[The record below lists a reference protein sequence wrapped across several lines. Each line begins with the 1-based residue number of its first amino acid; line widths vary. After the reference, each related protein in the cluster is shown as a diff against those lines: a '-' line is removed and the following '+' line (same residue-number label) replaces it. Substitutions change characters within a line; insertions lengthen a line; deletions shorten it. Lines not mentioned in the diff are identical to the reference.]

1 MNISTRIT
9 EYSITGGLLWV
20 NVLLFAILLNLPV
33 DLPVDQFN
41 LDTASQKWAAWI
53 DAMAPLKDTLAVLPS
68 GLQSSLGT
76 LLGALVIIV
85 IFFSGIVL
93 DLIAPVFFLPIELYF
108 FRKWLIQ
115 KNRGWLDRLIAA
127 NGEFIAADYQ
137 TFIDG
142 RVRDWKRP
150 MAWFEQR
157 RCFQK
162 VSAFML
168 SHIMVFSQAS
178 ALEELMDRVHLWR
191 TSRAISTSMVV
202 LAVLLTFFYPLGPVS
217 HGQGHDL
224 RLWMIATIIPLLL
237 TLISALITLG
247 TYSRMCLS
255 LCSLTY
261 STMRREAAA

>member
-20 NVLLFAILLNLPV
+20 NVFLFATLLELSVGGINL
-33 DLPVDQFN
+33 N
-41 LDTASQKWAAWI
+41 AASKVWATWI
-53 DAMAPLKDTLAVLPS
+53 AAMAPLKRTLEMALPAA
-68 GLQSSLGT
+68 LQSSLGT

-93 DLIAPVFFLPIELYF
+93 DLIAPVFFVRVELYF
-108 FRKWLIQ
+108 FRKCLVQ

-137 TFIDG
+137 TFVGG
-142 RVRDWKRP
+142 RVIDWKHP
-150 MAWFEQR
+150 FAWFEQR

-162 VSAFML
+162 ISAFLL

-178 ALEELMDRVHLWR
+178 ALEELMDRIHLWR

-202 LAVLLTFFYPLGPVS
+202 LAVLLTFSPLAPLSRGLGNDP
-217 HGQGHDL
+217 
-224 RLWMIATIIPLLL
+224 RLWMIATVIPLLL
-237 TLISALITLG
+237 TLISGLITLG
-247 TYSRMCLS
+247 AYSRMCLF

-261 STMRREAAA
+261 STMRRESAA